1 MAGAPLSRRN
11 FLLASGAGLAAAGAV
26 GTDSFVWATHRFEVS
41 RHQVPIP
48 GLSAALAGL
57 KIVHLTDLH
66 FLTDLHLPGQV
77 AMQLVAAEQPDIT
90 LVTGDLT
97 ENAQLMPEIETF
109 LDAVRGRL
117 ATVVTMGNWEY
128 LVGVSPEMLGRSAAR
143 AGATFLFNRSLVV
156 ESHGDR
162 LGIVGLD
169 DPRLGFPDP
178 ETALRGVPAGIPTIW
193 AFHAPG
199 YADLLMRRPYP
210 RPVLVLSGHTHGGQI
225 LLPLAPV
232 ITPTASGRFIS
243 GWYRDTFAPMYV
255 NRGVGTSGI
264 RARFRC
270 PPEVAVFTL
279 VPA

>member
-1 MAGAPLSRRN
+1 MPGAPLSRRN
-11 FLLASGAGLAAAGAV
+11 FILASGAGLVAATGLGAEA
-26 GTDSFVWATHRFEVS
+26 FLWAPRRLEVS
-41 RHQVPIP
+41 RHEVPIP
-48 GLSAALAGL
+48 GLPAALAGL
-57 KIVHLTDLH
+57 RIVHVTDLH
-66 FLTDLHLPGQV
+66 FLTDLHAPGRR
-77 AMQLVAAEQPDIT
+77 AMELVAAEAPDVT

-97 ENAQLMPEIETF
+97 ENATLMPEVESF
-109 LDAVRGRL
+109 LRGVRGRL

-128 LVGVSPEMLGRSAAR
+128 LVGVSPEMLRRTAER
-143 AGATFLFNRSLVV
+143 AGASLLFNETLTV
-156 ESHGDR
+156 EQGGAR
-162 LGIVGLD
+162 LAIVGLD

-178 ETALRGVPAGIPTIW
+178 ALALRELPADATPIW

-199 YADLLMRRPYP
+199 YADLLVRRPWP
-210 RPVLVLSGHTHGGQI
+210 RPALIVAGHTHGGQI

-279 VPA
+279 RPA